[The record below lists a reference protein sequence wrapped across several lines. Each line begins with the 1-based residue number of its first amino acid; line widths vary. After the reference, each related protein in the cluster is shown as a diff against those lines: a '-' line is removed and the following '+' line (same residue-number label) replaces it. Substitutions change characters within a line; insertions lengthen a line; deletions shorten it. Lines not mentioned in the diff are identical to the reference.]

1 MPVLRER
8 FGSNVR
14 SKIWLIVGVILSSQ
28 VYAQTTQPNFAKA
41 PEGAVVLFDGADT
54 SKWETKDGN
63 ACAWVVVDGA
73 LEVTPKKG
81 DLYTKDKFEDYVL
94 HVEFRTPAPAE
105 GDTGQHRGNSGIFMQ
120 NMYEVQVLESYGLVA
135 TKGDCGSVYNI
146 KAPDKNMALKPME
159 WQSYDI
165 TYRAPRFDDA
175 GKKTEN
181 ARITLVWNGEKVHD
195 NVEIPH
201 CTRSA
206 KLPETAGPGPLQLQ
220 DHGFAVR
227 YRNIWIVPSENK

>member
-1 MPVLRER
+1 MRYNFVWAGVLLILA
-8 FGSNVR
+8 GSVR
-14 SKIWLIVGVILSSQ
+14 
-28 VYAQTTQPNFAKA
+28 AQTTQPNFAKA
-41 PEGAVVLFDGADT
+41 PEGATVLFDGADT
-54 SKWETKDGN
+54 SEWQMKDGGE
-63 ACAWVVVDGA
+63 CAWQVVDGA

-81 DLYTKDKFEDYVL
+81 DLYTKDKFEDYTL
-94 HVEFRTPAPAE
+94 HVEFRTPVPAE

-120 NMYEVQVLESYGLVA
+120 NMYEVQVLESYGLVP

-146 KAPDKNMALKPME
+146 KPPDRNMALKPEE

-165 TYRAPRFDDA
+165 TYRAPRFDDS

-195 NVEIPH
+195 KVEIPH

-206 KLPETAGPGPLQLQ
+206 KLPETAGPGALQLQ
-220 DHGFAVR
+220 DHGFKVQ
-227 YRNIWIVPSENK
+227 YRNIWIVPAETK